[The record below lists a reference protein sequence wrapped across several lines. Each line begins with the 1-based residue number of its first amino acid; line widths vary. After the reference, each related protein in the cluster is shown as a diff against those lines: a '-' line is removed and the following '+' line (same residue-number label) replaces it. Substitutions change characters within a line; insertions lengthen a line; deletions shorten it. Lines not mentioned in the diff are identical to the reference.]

1 MAQKKIKFDVTRQDR
16 ASMIQRTE
24 KISISR
30 QCELLSL
37 NRTGIYYAAA
47 APSDRELRV
56 KRYID
61 EIYTGLPFYGC
72 RRISREL
79 FTRHGFNVDKD
90 TVSKY
95 MREMGIFAIYP
106 KPDLSKSEP
115 EHKIY
120 PYLLKNLIIN
130 RPNQVW
136 AADTTYIRLLRGF
149 MYLTAIMDWYSRY
162 VVSWILAD
170 TLAIEPILEAARGA
184 LAIAQPEIMNTDQ
197 GGDFTSLQFTH
208 LFMDR
213 NVSVSMDHRGRCFDN
228 IMVERLWR
236 SVKYEK
242 VYISELNTPKEANK
256 SLADYFVFYNN
267 RRPHQS
273 LDNNYP
279 ADVYSGKVKLKR
291 DNQNSRSNYKKI

>member
-1 MAQKKIKFDVTRQDR
+1 
-16 ASMIQRTE
+16 MIQKG
-24 KISISR
+24 KITITR

-37 NRTGIYYAAA
+37 NRTGMYYVNVP
-47 APSDRELRV
+47 PSKRELTI
-56 KRYID
+56 KRFID
-61 EIYTGLPFYGC
+61 EIYTELPFYGC
-72 RRISREL
+72 RRISKEISV
-79 FTRHGFNVDKD
+79 RHAINVDKD

-106 KPDLSKSEP
+106 KPNLSKPEP

-120 PYLLKNLIIN
+120 PYLLKNLVIS

-136 AADTTYIRLLRGF
+136 AADTTYIRLIHSF

-162 VVSWILAD
+162 VISWILAD
-170 TLAIEPILEAARGA
+170 TLSIEPVLEVAKVA
-184 LAIAQPEIMNTDQ
+184 LATTKPEIMNTDQ
-197 GGDFTSLQFTH
+197 GSDFTSPQFTQ
-208 LFMDR
+208 LFLNRDV
-213 NVSVSMDHRGRCFDN
+213 NISMDHRGRCFDN

-242 VYISELNTPKEANK
+242 VYLSEFNSPRELKKA
-256 SLADYFVFYNN
+256 LADYFALYNN

-279 ADVYSGKVKLKR
+279 VDVFGGSVKINLPAR
-291 DNQNSRSNYKKI
+291 